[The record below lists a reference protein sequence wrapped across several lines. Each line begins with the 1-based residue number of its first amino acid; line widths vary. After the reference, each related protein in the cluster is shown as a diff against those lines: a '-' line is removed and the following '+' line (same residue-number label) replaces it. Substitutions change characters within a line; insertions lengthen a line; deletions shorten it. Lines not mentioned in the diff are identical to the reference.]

1 MSRPAKS
8 ASELAVCRVC
18 MSQGKQ
24 MVPFARYDAD
34 RKAYRLADAISAVGA
49 VQVENGDGLP
59 QYCCVRCL
67 REIESA
73 FKIRRVCQESDW
85 RLREMYQQLEP
96 EPVVEVMKEEKELVF
111 KEEYEESRLQETVA
125 GVVAIKREVEELSQ
139 PLDGAEHAVSI
150 KEEIDEFPAPEKRR
164 QLRQTALCR
173 EVQSARKQDCF
184 QRDLSQIQR
193 NGQLSQQKRQHTAVV
208 LECDLQAKKRQEE
221 ALEEERQKQLEE
233 ERELALQ
240 LHEANRRRINEEKL
254 RQQLRDSNQELRELE
269 SKLRAAYVAK
279 GIAAQKAELEA
290 RRLEEQLVAQRE
302 QEELEKLRLKNLE
315 FIKQCQEEDWKQ
327 KLELRD
333 TLHAQMKAL
342 QQQKQVMYEEFL
354 REKTFLDE
362 ICRKLQEE
370 RFEEIRRKLELQ
382 QRTRREMEYF
392 REAKEIWQERQRLA
406 VAEENER
413 IRRYLEARDAEQ
425 EVQHRRKLESAKSR
439 ERLNEKMVAELQA
452 EFDEARKRE
461 NLLQDLYAAEL
472 DERQEQRLQRDLE
485 QQLRKRIEARLGIER
500 QLVEIECRRKQQED
514 EDRRFKEEQLKLWA
528 ERDRLDQLSNEKRR
542 LKLMEHRR
550 AIQEL
555 LEERR
560 QRRADEVKELMQMQ
574 SMFEQEE
581 KRREEIIEE
590 ERIKLLKEHVTAL
603 LGFLPP
609 GVLRESDRE
618 HLPLPKDK

>member
-1 MSRPAKS
+1 M
-8 ASELAVCRVC
+8 
-18 MSQGKQ
+18 
-24 MVPFARYDAD
+24 
-34 RKAYRLADAISAVGA
+34 
-49 VQVENGDGLP
+49 
-59 QYCCVRCL
+59 
-67 REIESA
+67 
-73 FKIRRVCQESDW
+73 
-85 RLREMYQQLEP
+85 
-96 EPVVEVMKEEKELVF
+96 
-111 KEEYEESRLQETVA
+111 
-125 GVVAIKREVEELSQ
+125 
-139 PLDGAEHAVSI
+139 
-150 KEEIDEFPAPEKRR
+150 FPAPEKRR

-173 EVQSARKQDCF
+173 EVQSARKQECF
-184 QRDLSQIQR
+184 QRDLNQIQR

-240 LHEANRRRINEEKL
+240 LYEANRRRINEEKL

-290 RRLEEQLVAQRE
+290 KRLEEQLAAQRE
-302 QEELEKLRLKNLE
+302 QEELEQLRLKNLE
-315 FIKQCQEEDWKQ
+315 FIQQCQEEEWKQ

-354 REKTFLDE
+354 REKTYLDE

-392 REAKEIWQERQRLA
+392 KEAKELWQERQRLA

-425 EVQHRRKLESAKSR
+425 EAQNRRKLESAKSR
-439 ERLNEKMVAELQA
+439 ERLNEKMVAELQE

-514 EDRRFKEEQLKLWA
+514 EDRRFKEDQLKLWA

-555 LEERR
+555 LEDRR